1 MTERLT
7 PHFTLTEFVQSDTA
21 ARLGIDNTPPP
32 AVVLELRRT
41 AELLEQIRALLG
53 QPIIITSGY
62 RCRALNALLKSKP
75 TSDHIAGRAA
85 DWICPRAGTPRTVF
99 QALVPQVRALNIGQ
113 LVLEY
118 PNTSTPWIHVSTR
131 IPEKPVNRV
140 LIIEGPTR
148 ILPVA
153 WEGEQHG

>member
-1 MTERLT
+1 MIERLT
-7 PHFTLTEFVQSDTA
+7 PNFTLAEFVQSDTA
-21 ARLGIDNTPPP
+21 ARFGIDNTPSPD
-32 AVVLELRRT
+32 VVIELRRT
-41 AELLEQIRALLG
+41 AELLERIRALLG
-53 QPIIITSGY
+53 RPIIVTSGY

-75 TSDHIAGRAA
+75 TSDHITGRAA
-85 DWICPRAGTPRTVF
+85 DWICPRAGTPRIVF
-99 QALVPQVRALNIGQ
+99 QTLVPHVRALEIGQ

-118 PNTSTPWIHVSTR
+118 PNTPTPWIHVSTR